1 MVSSGSLITKK
12 IIAYSFKELM
22 KQNEFEKI
30 YIKEIMN
37 HADYRRQTFYDHFSD
52 KYELLDWI
60 YNQEITEIIEHFI
73 SYEHWTKIIPRILH
87 YFEKNKKFYQ
97 KTLTIKDHHSFDA
110 CLVQHTQLLFQNIL
124 MENNQQKLPLKQI
137 EQNSSFYAY
146 GITGIIKSWLLQD
159 CQTPNNDMENYLI
172 SVIESTII
180 KND

>member
-1 MVSSGSLITKK
+1 MSTHHLVNNAQKGNFE
-12 IIAYSFKELM
+12 AAVQVF
-22 KQNEFEKI
+22 QNYKDG
-30 YIKEIMN
+30 
-37 HADYRRQTFYDHFSD
+37 APD
-52 KYELLDWI
+52 
-60 YNQEITEIIEHFI
+60 
-73 SYEHWTKIIPRILH
+73 
-87 YFEKNKKFYQ
+87 FEKNKKFYQ